1 MMKPILIVYFLLAMF
16 GGSAYGQVG
25 IFINGGTHVVCEGE
39 ASVSLKGDFINNGV
53 YSSSTEVLVFCGTSQ
68 QEIGGSGSNS
78 FYGLQLNNSSG
89 VLLSSNLTV
98 TDEFILTD
106 GLLDLSNANLT
117 LGARVSEIQ
126 GVPSASNMIVTSGS
140 GALRK
145 RYSEIPVSGA
155 SDAFTFPIGSNTS
168 GAEYSPVIMDFE
180 AADFGP
186 EAYLSVQATPN
197 KNPFFNSGITTYLE
211 RYWTLEPNDMS
222 NYNYEVKLYYVD
234 SDVQNGSLTEADL
247 QPVKYSGN
255 SWYQPAGLLNDFPDA
270 IEQGSAFVFTESNYM
285 VWGGLTTFSVFG
297 GAGGSNQPL
306 PVDLISFNGQCLGD
320 VVGLNW
326 STASE
331 NNSAYFDVE
340 KSQNG
345 IDWSVIHSETAAGNS
360 SAQIDYEYVD
370 FEKTVGDVY
379 YRLNQVDF
387 DWNSEYYD
395 PIQVNCGQIEN
406 VLMTF
411 PNPSNE
417 NFTIALMNE
426 LLIGDVSAKL
436 IDASG
441 KVADQKELS
450 VKPGM
455 NNFPWSL
462 ASLQEGVYFILISG
476 PEHVVT
482 IKHVITK

>member
-1 MMKPILIVYFLLAMF
+1 
-16 GGSAYGQVG
+16 
-25 IFINGGTHVVCEGE
+25 
-39 ASVSLKGDFINNGV
+39 
-53 YSSSTEVLVFCGTSQ
+53 
-68 QEIGGSGSNS
+68 
-78 FYGLQLNNSSG
+78 
-89 VLLSSNLTV
+89 
-98 TDEFILTD
+98 
-106 GLLDLSNANLT
+106 
-117 LGARVSEIQ
+117 
-126 GVPSASNMIVTSGS
+126 
-140 GALRK
+140 
-145 RYSEIPVSGA
+145 
-155 SDAFTFPIGSNTS
+155 
-168 GAEYSPVIMDFE
+168 
-180 AADFGP
+180 
-186 EAYLSVQATPN
+186 
-197 KNPFFNSGITTYLE
+197 
-211 RYWTLEPNDMS
+211 MS

-255 SWYQPAGLLNDFPDA
+255 SWHQPAGLLNDFPDA
-270 IEQGSAFVFTESNYM
+270 IEQGSAFVFTASNFM

-370 FEKTVGDVY
+370 FEKTLGDVY

-387 DWNSEYYD
+387 DGNSEYYD

-455 NNFPWSL
+455 NHFPWSL